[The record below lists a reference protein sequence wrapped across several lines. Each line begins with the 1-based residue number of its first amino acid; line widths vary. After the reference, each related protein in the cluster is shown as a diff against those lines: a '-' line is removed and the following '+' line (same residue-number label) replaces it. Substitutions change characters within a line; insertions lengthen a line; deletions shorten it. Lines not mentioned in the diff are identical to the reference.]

1 MLQRCA
7 GVTKAC
13 ADFRIAQLAGGLGRA
28 AGGCDREQHE
38 NSNSRACGAAFGVP
52 LEILQLIVSGVSQG
66 CVYGLIA
73 LGFVLI
79 YKATEMVNFAQGDI
93 MMLGAYVAITFVS
106 LWEWPFLPAAL
117 ATVAVM
123 AVVGVV
129 LERVLLR
136 PMIGEPHFAVLML
149 TIGLGFVLR
158 ALAGAV
164 WGNEPRALPT
174 PYSGEVLRLGEA
186 VIGYET
192 LAIILGTAV
201 LCLAMYLFFRYSRV
215 GIAMQAASQ
224 NQLAAFYVGIPV
236 KRMYALVWAIS
247 AAIAGVAGML
257 TAPVSLVDPL
267 IGFVGIKAFAAA
279 IVGGFGSLPGA
290 IIGGLLVGLVEQFAG
305 RYLPPGFGDTSAYVL
320 LLVMLLIRPQ
330 GLFATMQK
338 KKV

>member
-1 MLQRCA
+1 ME
-7 GVTKAC
+7 V
-13 ADFRIAQLAGGLGRA
+13 
-28 AGGCDREQHE
+28 
-38 NSNSRACGAAFGVP
+38 
-52 LEILQLIVSGVSQG
+52 LQLLISGISQG

-79 YKATEMVNFAQGDI
+79 YKATEMVNFAQGEV
-93 MMLGAYVAITFVS
+93 MMLGAYVAITFITI
-106 LWEWPFLPAAL
+106 WDWPYYWAVPATIL
-117 ATVAVM
+117 VM
-123 AVVGVV
+123 AGVGVV
-129 LERVLLR
+129 LERLLLR

-158 ALAGAV
+158 AAAGAI

-174 PYSGEVLRLGEA
+174 PYAGEVVRLGE
-186 VIGYET
+186 VVVGYENI
-192 LAIILGTAV
+192 AIVLGTAA
-201 LCLAMYLFFRYSRV
+201 LCLLLWLFFRFSRV

-236 KRMYALVWAIS
+236 KRMFALVWALS
-247 AAIAGVAGML
+247 AAIAAVAGIL

-279 IVGGFGSLPGA
+279 IVGGFGSMPGA
-290 IIGGLLVGLVEQFAG
+290 IIGGLLVGVVEQFAG
-305 RYLPPGFGDTSAYVL
+305 LYLPPGFSDMSAYVL
-320 LLVMLLIRPQ
+320 LLVMLIIRPQ